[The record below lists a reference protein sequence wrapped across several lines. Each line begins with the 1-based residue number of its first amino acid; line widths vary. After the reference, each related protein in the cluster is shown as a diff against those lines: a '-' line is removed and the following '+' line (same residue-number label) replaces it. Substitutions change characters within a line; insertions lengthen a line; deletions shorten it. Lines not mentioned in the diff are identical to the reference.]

1 MPLCLYPHTSF
12 FAPTYLL
19 LALLCKVQYRQLL
32 IVTGKI
38 LYPLYL
44 LVIAPFSLACF
55 LVNYLTS
62 QTHSKVK
69 LKPVFFSV
77 CLFLVSFSCYPQT
90 KKHLLLCNALVGIPK
105 CYSCFKAME
114 IKKGQAGSLC
124 STRGKLCMPPR
135 GNLSSHLFFQQ
146 SRCQFIYCAGDGRHV
161 LFQAYIQQD
170 SQAML
175 TKLCC
180 YATAV
185 TIGSRLHSCVDPL
198 KVFIQ

>member
-1 MPLCLYPHTSF
+1 MPFSLYPHTSF

-55 LVNYLTS
+55 FVNYLIS

-77 CLFLVSFSCYPQT
+77 CLFLVSFSCHPQT

-105 CYSCFKAME
+105 CYSCFKAHGNQ
-114 IKKGQAGSLC
+114 KRLSWLSLQHKRKVVHA
-124 STRGKLCMPPR
+124 SKRQPFLPFVFPVEQVSIHILCR
-135 GNLSSHLFFQQ
+135 
-146 SRCQFIYCAGDGRHV
+146 
-161 LFQAYIQQD
+161 
-170 SQAML
+170 
-175 TKLCC
+175 
-180 YATAV
+180 
-185 TIGSRLHSCVDPL
+185 
-198 KVFIQ
+198 